1 MAWHGNQVLNNPIM
15 RHEAYSLAF
24 LLVVLPAVPA
34 QGEPVPPTVQTRPAT
49 IVTPISGVVRDGAGG
64 VVQRATVIARLISG
78 AERQTTTDMEG
89 RFSIL
94 PPAAGDVTLI
104 VRVDGFEE
112 LRREITGTAGREAL
126 EIVLS
131 PAGVTDEVTVTPT
144 RSEQRMGDVPA
155 SISVISRDEIRRSP
169 AVLPDDLLRTLP
181 TFSLFRRSS
190 SLSAHPTSQGV
201 SLRGIGPSGVS
212 RTLVLLD
219 GVPFNDPFGGW
230 VYWTRIPVEGAERIE
245 IVDSASSSLYGTY
258 AMGGVIN
265 IVTATPQRRNLEM
278 KTQYGSMNSPKL
290 DVRGSDVFGKV
301 GVTFDAS
308 VFDTD
313 GYEPVVEVNPAGQ
326 TERGP
331 IDNKADVT
339 YRNLGVKLD
348 YSPNEHT
355 QTFARIGVFREKRDN
370 GKISTFEPF
379 TEEANRSEVNSF
391 SGGVKMRLADQSQLS
406 GTIFSDVETFRSNF
420 MAVVQGTPVPRS
432 VGRMTLN
439 QRVPTTSVGGMVEW
453 SKTFAGQH
461 YLTAGTD
468 LRWTDGDS
476 EEDALDPLT
485 GTSVVLHRVAGGT
498 QRNLGLFVQD
508 VISATPDLM
517 ITLSARVDSW
527 KNYDPH
533 NTETT
538 VPGGIVSDPD
548 LPERDDTVAS
558 PRAGARYRVNNRVS
572 VWGGYGG
579 GFRAPT
585 LNELYRSFRVGAI
598 LTQANPLLGPER
610 LWGGDLGVSFLAAN
624 NLTVRSTYFDNRV
637 KDPVS
642 NVTIGTNL
650 QQRQN
655 LGRTR
660 IWGIQTDAEYRFKS
674 MWRVFGAYL
683 YEQAKVTE
691 NETNPALVG
700 NYLPQVP
707 KHRGTAQVSYENP
720 RIANVTFEVQAVG
733 NQHDNDANDRT
744 VPGLEE
750 PGLPK
755 YAIVSLG
762 VSRALSPQVDAFLA
776 AQNLFD
782 QEYFVG
788 TQPTLIGP
796 PRLVSVGLRLR
807 LQGR

>member
-1 MAWHGNQVLNNPIM
+1 M
-15 RHEAYSLAF
+15 RHVGAYSLAF
-24 LLVVLPAVPA
+24 FLLVPTAAPAFAAPA
-34 QGEPVPPTVQTRPAT
+34 DAPQTRPAT
-49 IVTPISGVVRDGAGG
+49 TVATISGVVRDGAGG

-78 AERQTTTDMEG
+78 AERQTTTDAEG
-89 RFSIL
+89 RFSIT

-112 LRREITGTAGREAL
+112 SRRTLAGPATREGL
-126 EIVLS
+126 EVVLA
-131 PAGVTDEVTVTPT
+131 PAGVTDAVTVTPT

-155 SISVISRDEIRRSP
+155 SVSVISRDDIRRSA
-169 AVLPDDLLRTLP
+169 AVLPDDLLRSLP

-190 SLSAHPTSQGV
+190 SISAHPTSQGV

-230 VYWTRIPVEGAERIE
+230 VYWTRIPLEGAERIE
-245 IVDSASSSLYGTY
+245 VVDSASSSLYGTY

-265 IVTATPQRRNLEM
+265 IVTATPQRRTVEM
-278 KTQYGSMNSPKL
+278 KTQYGNLGSPKF
-290 DVRGSDVFGKV
+290 DVRASDVFGKL

-313 GYEPVVEVNPAGQ
+313 GYAPVVEVNPAGQ
-326 TERGP
+326 AERGP
-331 IDNKADVT
+331 IDNNADVT
-339 YRNLGVKLD
+339 FRNFGVKLD
-348 YSPNEHT
+348 YSPNDRT
-355 QTFARIGVFREKRDN
+355 QTFARIGYFREKRDN
-370 GKISTFEPF
+370 GKISTFQPF
-379 TEEANRSEVNSF
+379 TEEANDTSLTSV
-391 SGGVKMRLADQSQLS
+391 SGGVRWRLADQSQLS
-406 GTIFSDVETFRSNF
+406 ATIFSDVETFRSNF

-439 QRVPTTSVGGMVEW
+439 QRVPTNSVGGMVEW
-453 SKTFAGQH
+453 SRAFKGRH
-461 YLTAGTD
+461 YITAGTD
-468 LRWTDGDS
+468 WRWTDGDS
-476 EEDALDPLT
+476 EEDALDPVT
-485 GTSVVLHRVAGGT
+485 GTTVTLHRVAGGT
-498 QRNLGLFVQD
+498 QRNLGAFVQD
-508 VISATPDLM
+508 VISPTTDLM

-538 VPGGIVSDPD
+538 LATGAVSDPV
-548 LPERDDTVAS
+548 LPERDDTVVS
-558 PRAGARYRVNNRVS
+558 PRAGARYRVNDRVS
-572 VWGGYGG
+572 VWGGIGG

-598 LTQANPLLGPER
+598 ATAANPLLGPEH
-610 LWGGDLGVSFLAAN
+610 LVGGDLGVSVLAAD
-624 NLTVRSTYFDNRV
+624 NLTLRATWFDNRV

-642 NVTIGTNL
+642 NVTIGTNQ

-660 IWGIQTDAEYRFKS
+660 IWGLQTDAEYRLGF
-674 MWRVFGAYL
+674 WRLFGAYV
-683 YEQAKVTE
+683 YEEAKVKE

-700 NYLPQVP
+700 LFLPQVP
-707 KHRGTAQVSYENP
+707 KHRGTVQVSYENP
-720 RIANVTFEVQAVG
+720 RFANVMFEVQGVG
-733 NQHDNDANDRT
+733 TQFDDDLNTRA
-744 VPGLEE
+744 VPGIEE
-750 PGLPK
+750 PGLPE
-755 YAIVSLG
+755 YGIASLS
-762 VSRALSPQVDAFLA
+762 VSRQLSHQIDVFLA
-776 AQNLFD
+776 GQNLFN

-788 TQPTLIGP
+788 TLPTLIGP

>member
-1 MAWHGNQVLNNPIM
+1 M
-15 RHEAYSLAF
+15 
-24 LLVVLPAVPA
+24 
-34 QGEPVPPTVQTRPAT
+34 
-49 IVTPISGVVRDGAGG
+49 
-64 VVQRATVIARLISG
+64 
-78 AERQTTTDMEG
+78 
-89 RFSIL
+89 L

-112 LRREITGTAGREAL
+112 LRREISASAVREAL
-126 EIVLS
+126 ELVLS
-131 PAGVTDEVTVTPT
+131 PAGVTDQVTVTPT

-155 SISVISRDEIRRSP
+155 SISVISRDDIRRSP

-245 IVDSASSSLYGTY
+245 VVDSASSSLYGTY

-265 IVTATPQRRNLEM
+265 IVTATPQRRTVEM
-278 KTQYGSMNSPKL
+278 KTQYGSLNSPKF

-313 GYEPVVEVNPAGQ
+313 GYAPVVEVNPAGQ
-326 TERGP
+326 VERGP
-331 IDNKADVT
+331 IDNNADVT
-339 YRNLGVKLD
+339 YRNMGVKLD
-348 YSPNEHT
+348 YSPNDRT
-355 QTFARIGVFREKRDN
+355 QAFARIGLFREKRDN
-370 GKISTFEPF
+370 GKMSTFEPV
-379 TEEANRSEVNSF
+379 TEEANRTELNSF
-391 SGGVKMRLADQSQLS
+391 SGGVRWRLADQSQLS
-406 GTIFSDVETFRSNF
+406 ATLFSDVETFRSNF

-453 SKTFAGQH
+453 SKTIAGRH
-461 YLTAGTD
+461 YVTAGTD

-476 EEDALDPLT
+476 EEDALDPVT
-485 GTSVVLHRVAGGT
+485 GTTVVLHRVAGGT

-508 VISATPDLM
+508 IISPTPDLM

-533 NTETT
+533 NIETVLAT
-538 VPGGIVSDPD
+538 GAVSDPD

-558 PRAGARYRVNNRVS
+558 PRAGVRYRVNERVS
-572 VWGGYGG
+572 VWGGIGA

-585 LNELYRSFRVGAI
+585 LNELYRSFRVGAVF
-598 LTQANPLLGPER
+598 TQANPLLGPER
-610 LWGGDLGVSFLAAN
+610 LVGGDLGVSFLAAN
-624 NLTVRSTYFDNRV
+624 NVTLRSTFFDNRV

-642 NVTIGTNL
+642 NVTIGNNL

-660 IWGIQTDAEYRFKS
+660 IWGFQNDAEVRLNS
-674 MWRVFGAYL
+674 GWRIFGAYL

-700 NYLPQVP
+700 KYLAQVP
-707 KHRGTAQVSYENP
+707 IHRGTVQVSYENP
-720 RIANVTFEVQAVG
+720 RFANVTFEVQAIG
-733 NQHDNDANDRT
+733 NQFDDDLNVRT
-744 VPGLEE
+744 VPGIED

-788 TQPTLIGP
+788 TQPTLNGP